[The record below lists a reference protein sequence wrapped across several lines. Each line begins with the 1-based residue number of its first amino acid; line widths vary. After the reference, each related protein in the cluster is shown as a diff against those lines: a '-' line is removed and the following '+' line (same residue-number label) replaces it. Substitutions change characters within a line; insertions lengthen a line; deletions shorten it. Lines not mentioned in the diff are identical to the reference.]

1 MIQAS
6 ESQIQRSILDW
17 CLLQR
22 GIIAHRIN
30 VVGTPLHKDGFTF
43 FRRSPNVG
51 MADLHLTVSVSDIPV
66 SVWFEVK
73 SGKGR
78 QSKNQKAFEN
88 RILAFGGWYFIVRSI
103 DDCIK
108 AVEEIRAHTI
118 ATLEDYNDNS

>member
-1 MIQAS
+1 M
-6 ESQIQRSILDW
+6 DW
-17 CLLQR
+17 CIIQR

-30 VVGTPLHKDGFTF
+30 VVGTPLHKDGLKI

-78 QSKNQKAFEN
+78 QSKNQKAFGN